1 MNDIINNCSQSVL
14 KDEQC
19 SACFAIAERVV
30 NALIK
35 HGLHISFAESCTGGL
50 CAKALTDL
58 AGASEVIEASVV
70 SYSNRIK
77 IEKLGVKAETIEKH
91 TEVSAEC
98 ALEMARGAKKF
109 ATAEVGA
116 ALTGYAGPSGKDVGL
131 VFVAVSSPFGEKVEE
146 LRLRGSREE
155 IRLTAAN
162 RCFDLV
168 LRILK

>member
-1 MNDIINNCSQSVL
+1 MENIPSLSECFEIL
-14 KDEQC
+14 KE
-19 SACFAIAERVV
+19 
-30 NALIK
+30 K
-35 HGLHISFAESCTGGL
+35 KLHITFAESCTGGL

-109 ATAEVGA
+109 AAAEVGA
-116 ALTGYAGPSGKDVGL
+116 ALTGCGTERKRRRTCFCRRQFPVRRRSRRIAAARVEGRNKAYGGKPL
-131 VFVAVSSPFGEKVEE
+131 F
-146 LRLRGSREE
+146 
-155 IRLTAAN
+155 
-162 RCFDLV
+162 
-168 LRILK
+168 

>member
-1 MNDIINNCSQSVL
+1 MNQNLPFEVL
-14 KDEQC
+14 RQLRAQGKTL
-19 SACFAIAERVV
+19 AT
-30 NALIK
+30 
-35 HGLHISFAESCTGGL
+35 AESCTGGL

-109 ATAEVGA
+109 AAAEVGA

>member
-1 MNDIINNCSQSVL
+1 M
-14 KDEQC
+14 
-19 SACFAIAERVV
+19 
-30 NALIK
+30 
-35 HGLHISFAESCTGGL
+35 
-50 CAKALTDL
+50 TDL

-109 ATAEVGA
+109 AAAEVGA

>member
-1 MNDIINNCSQSVL
+1 MENIPSLSECFEIL
-14 KDEQC
+14 KE
-19 SACFAIAERVV
+19 
-30 NALIK
+30 K
-35 HGLHISFAESCTGGL
+35 KLHIAFAESCTGGL

>member
-1 MNDIINNCSQSVL
+1 MENIPSLSECFEVL
-14 KDEQC
+14 KE
-19 SACFAIAERVV
+19 
-30 NALIK
+30 K
-35 HGLHISFAESCTGGL
+35 KLHITFAESCTGGL

-109 ATAEVGA
+109 AASEVGA
-116 ALTGYAGPSGKDVGL
+116 ALGPSGKDVGL

-146 LRLRGSREE
+146 LRLHGSREE
-155 IRLTAAN
+155 IRLAAAN

>member
-1 MNDIINNCSQSVL
+1 MENIPSLSECFEVL
-14 KDEQC
+14 KE
-19 SACFAIAERVV
+19 
-30 NALIK
+30 K
-35 HGLHISFAESCTGGL
+35 KLHITFAESCTGGL

-109 ATAEVGA
+109 AAAEVGA

-131 VFVAVSSPFGEKVEE
+131 VFCRRQFPVRRRSRRIAAARVEGRNKACGGNP
-146 LRLRGSREE
+146 L
-155 IRLTAAN
+155 
-162 RCFDLV
+162 F
-168 LRILK
+168 

>member
-1 MNDIINNCSQSVL
+1 MENISSLSECFEIL
-14 KDEQC
+14 KE
-19 SACFAIAERVV
+19 
-30 NALIK
+30 K
-35 HGLHISFAESCTGGL
+35 KLHIAFAESCTGGL

-77 IEKLGVKAETIEKH
+77 IEKLGVKT
-91 TEVSAEC
+91 
-98 ALEMARGAKKF
+98 EMARGAKKF
-109 ATAEVGA
+109 AAAEVGA

>member
-1 MNDIINNCSQSVL
+1 M
-14 KDEQC
+14 
-19 SACFAIAERVV
+19 
-30 NALIK
+30 
-35 HGLHISFAESCTGGL
+35 
-50 CAKALTDL
+50 
-58 AGASEVIEASVV
+58 IEASVV

-109 ATAEVGA
+109 AAAEVGA

-131 VFVAVSSPFGEKVEE
+131 VFVAVSSPFGEEVEE
-146 LRLRGSREE
+146 LRLHGSREE